1 LASNDFRGQ
10 ERENDRRT
18 PAEDGTHPG
27 VLDGD
32 HRLCLLERPLQ
43 GKWEAHCG
51 NSEEL
56 TGLGIRL
63 STAVSRREML
73 RRMETLVCRM
83 ASEIARP
90 DWTLLAASYAA
101 SAAVI
106 SARGALFG

>member
-1 LASNDFRGQ
+1 MTDVPLL
-10 ERENDRRT
+10 RT
-18 PAEDGTHPG
+18 AIDTAWSVYRATHPG

-63 STAVSRREML
+63 STAAFRREML
-73 RRMETLVCRM
+73 RRIEALVCRM
-83 ASEIARP
+83 AYRISRP

-106 SARGALFG
+106 SARSALFG